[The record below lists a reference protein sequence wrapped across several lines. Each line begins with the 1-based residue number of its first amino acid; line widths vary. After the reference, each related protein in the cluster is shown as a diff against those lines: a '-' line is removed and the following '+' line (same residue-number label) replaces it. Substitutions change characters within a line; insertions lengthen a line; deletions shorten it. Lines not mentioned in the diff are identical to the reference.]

1 VALAEEGDLI
11 AAQQQLLRLVRRF
24 PASKPVLVEL
34 LDVCLSMKDWRT
46 YAYYGEQLLPLE
58 RGDDRAD
65 TLNNLVYAHSELQHP
80 ALIWHYGQALL
91 AKHPDYIHVQQ
102 VRSFVESMEQFLLEQ
117 AGDVLGTA
125 ELTDKEKLRLMVEH
139 DRVRFYTEAG
149 HSRDSIKAAERVLEK
164 LPRAVP
170 ILNNLS
176 LSQFIVGDV
185 DQAIETAQKVLA
197 QNPDNYHALSNLVR
211 YTFLSGQFDQ
221 AQSYADRLELVT
233 SDNPD
238 LEVKQAETFAY
249 LSDDKKV
256 WAAYQQARSKH
267 SKASPLMLH
276 LAAAASYRLG
286 EEETAWKLW
295 REAVKAM
302 PSLTMAKESL
312 AEKGLPVGE
321 RHVPWYWPF
330 PYWLSQDLISIFGLD
345 SKKDIEEIDDNIVGQ
360 KMKSLLVERPYLGQ
374 LFSHMLE
381 RGDRI
386 AREFVMNMTR
396 LIRTP
401 ELLQILDDFS
411 RSPFGPDQLRLE
423 ANQFIS
429 QNYPEM
435 LPEDRK
441 VPMWI
446 NGQQTEIFSMGFEI
460 TDEPAPVEGISEA
473 VLDKHELAYDL
484 LMNDEPEAAEP
495 LLQEIIAEEP
505 GFPSAYNQLA
515 VAYQM
520 QGQSEKARALIEE
533 THARFPDYF
542 FARVALARLLA
553 QEKEIGAARQLLEPL
568 TRLQKLHISEFRALA
583 QAEMDIA
590 LADNRPEAARRWLE
604 IWEQVD
610 EGNPEIIQWRMRID
624 GPELLLKELKERF
637 FARLPGKGSGRKK
650 R

>member
-1 VALAEEGDLI
+1 
-11 AAQQQLLRLVRRF
+11 
-24 PASKPVLVEL
+24 
-34 LDVCLSMKDWRT
+34 
-46 YAYYGEQLLPLE
+46 
-58 RGDDRAD
+58 
-65 TLNNLVYAHSELQHP
+65 
-80 ALIWHYGQALL
+80 
-91 AKHPDYIHVQQ
+91 
-102 VRSFVESMEQFLLEQ
+102 
-117 AGDVLGTA
+117 
-125 ELTDKEKLRLMVEH
+125 
-139 DRVRFYTEAG
+139 
-149 HSRDSIKAAERVLEK
+149 
-164 LPRAVP
+164 
-170 ILNNLS
+170 
-176 LSQFIVGDV
+176 
-185 DQAIETAQKVLA
+185 
-197 QNPDNYHALSNLVR
+197 
-211 YTFLSGQFDQ
+211 
-221 AQSYADRLELVT
+221 
-233 SDNPD
+233 
-238 LEVKQAETFAY
+238 
-249 LSDDKKV
+249 
-256 WAAYQQARSKH
+256 
-267 SKASPLMLH
+267 
-276 LAAAASYRLG
+276 
-286 EEETAWKLW
+286 
-295 REAVKAM
+295 
-302 PSLTMAKESL
+302 
-312 AEKGLPVGE
+312 
-321 RHVPWYWPF
+321 
-330 PYWLSQDLISIFGLD
+330 
-345 SKKDIEEIDDNIVGQ
+345 
-360 KMKSLLVERPYLGQ
+360 
-374 LFSHMLE
+374 
-381 RGDRI
+381 
-386 AREFVMNMTR
+386 
-396 LIRTP
+396 
-401 ELLQILDDFS
+401 
-411 RSPFGPDQLRLE
+411 
-423 ANQFIS
+423 
-429 QNYPEM
+429 M